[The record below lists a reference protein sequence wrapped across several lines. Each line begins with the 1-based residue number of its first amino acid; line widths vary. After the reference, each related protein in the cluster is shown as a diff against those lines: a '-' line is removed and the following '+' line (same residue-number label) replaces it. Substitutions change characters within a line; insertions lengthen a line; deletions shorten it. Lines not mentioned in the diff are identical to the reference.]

1 MGVEVAALRH
11 IWRFR
16 KGSHGHLSIFGHCHT
31 AIPAYAGI
39 QFLFPAAIGMTGCRM
54 FRTMETRLTTWID
67 RNLNGY
73 TAGLG
78 TAFGLAVGGYVA
90 FGVLDIHIL
99 PRIIITYLG
108 SVVGVLVAAAIAT
121 PFTRDRG
128 KPTLL

>member
-1 MGVEVAALRH
+1 MMGTMKDR
-11 IWRFR
+11 W
-16 KGSHGHLSIFGHCHT
+16 T
-31 AIPAYAGI
+31 A
-39 QFLFPAAIGMTGCRM
+39 
-54 FRTMETRLTTWID
+54 WID

-78 TAFGLAVGGYVA
+78 TAVGLVAGGFIA

-99 PRIIITYLG
+99 PSIVITYLG
-108 SVVGVLVAAAIAT
+108 AVVGVLLAAAIAT

>member
-1 MGVEVAALRH
+1 
-11 IWRFR
+11 
-16 KGSHGHLSIFGHCHT
+16 
-31 AIPAYAGI
+31 
-39 QFLFPAAIGMTGCRM
+39 M
-54 FRTMETRLTTWID
+54 FRTMESRWTALID

-78 TAFGLAVGGYVA
+78 TAVGLMVGGYVA

-99 PRIIITYLG
+99 PRIVITYLG
-108 SVVGVLVAAAIAT
+108 AVVGVLLAAAIAT

>member
-1 MGVEVAALRH
+1 MCG
-11 IWRFR
+11 
-16 KGSHGHLSIFGHCHT
+16 
-31 AIPAYAGI
+31 
-39 QFLFPAAIGMTGCRM
+39 
-54 FRTMETRLTTWID
+54 TMEGRLNAWID

-78 TAFGLAVGGYVA
+78 TAIGLVAGGYIA
-90 FGVLDIHIL
+90 FGVLDVHIL

-108 SVVGVLVAAAIAT
+108 AVIGVLVAAAIAS

>member
-1 MGVEVAALRH
+1 MESR
-11 IWRFR
+11 W
-16 KGSHGHLSIFGHCHT
+16 T
-31 AIPAYAGI
+31 A
-39 QFLFPAAIGMTGCRM
+39 
-54 FRTMETRLTTWID
+54 WID

-78 TAFGLAVGGYVA
+78 TAVGLIVGAYVA
-90 FGVLDIHIL
+90 FGVLDVHIL

-108 SVVGVLVAAAIAT
+108 AVIGVLLAAAIAT

>member
-1 MGVEVAALRH
+1 M
-11 IWRFR
+11 I
-16 KGSHGHLSIFGHCHT
+16 S
-31 AIPAYAGI
+31 
-39 QFLFPAAIGMTGCRM
+39 
-54 FRTMETRLTTWID
+54 TMEAWID

-78 TAFGLAVGGYVA
+78 TAVGLVVGAYVA
-90 FGVLDIHIL
+90 FGVLDVHIL

-108 SVVGVLVAAAIAT
+108 AVVGVLLAAAITT